1 MANDIDTLVDMGFSR
16 GKVQK
21 AWKATNGA
29 GLQPAMDWLLAN
41 PNVSDEPEE
50 PTEQALGAAATTT
63 GDEQQKE
70 GSSAAGNEEGNL
82 LCNSFSALYVTRHLI
97 TLLGEIKDG
106 EQTAQSLICND
117 CSKLF
122 RDAASA
128 ERHATKTSHQN
139 FSESTQAIAPLT
151 EEEKK
156 AKLAELKA
164 RLAEKR
170 AAKAEQE
177 KAERKQEEKIRRKA
191 GQDMSVAKQNLEEKE
206 IKKAFEQ
213 KKREKEQERIAKAKV
228 KAQIEADKKERAAKR
243 EAAKRVQQETQ
254 AAAAVASAQSAPA
267 ASAGVK
273 REYTD
278 ARLQFRVPGTAP
290 LTNTFPA
297 DTTLKQVNEFLQSNG
312 CDRPFTLS
320 MTFPRKTF
328 GEDDLNKTLKEL
340 NLVPSSAL
348 VLSYTA

>member
-1 MANDIDTLVDMGFSR
+1 
-16 GKVQK
+16 
-21 AWKATNGA
+21 
-29 GLQPAMDWLLAN
+29 MDWLLAN

-50 PTEQALGAAATTT
+50 PAEQALGVATSG
-63 GDEQQKE
+63 GDSEQQTAG
-70 GSSAAGNEEGNL
+70 GSEEG
-82 LCNSFSALYVTRHLI
+82 
-97 TLLGEIKDG
+97 EIQDG

-128 ERHATKTSHQN
+128 ERHAIKTSHQN
-139 FSESTQAIAPLT
+139 FSESTQVIAPLT

-170 AAKAEQE
+170 AAKAQE
-177 KAERKQEEKIRRKA
+177 EIAERKQQEKIRRKA
-191 GQDMSVAKQNLEEKE
+191 GQDMSAVKQNMEEKE

-213 KKREKEQERIAKAKV
+213 KKREKEQDKIAKAKV

-243 EAAKRVQQETQ
+243 EAAKRAAQEAQVLTTPAPPS
-254 AAAAVASAQSAPA
+254 AAAASS
-267 ASAGVK
+267 GVK
-273 REYTD
+273 KEYNE
-278 ARLQFRVPGTAP
+278 ARLQFRVPGVAP
-290 LTNTFPA
+290 LTHTFPA
-297 DTTLKQVNEFLQSNG
+297 DATLQQVNEYLQSNG

-328 GEDDLNKTLKEL
+328 GEGDLNKTLKEL

-348 VLSYTA
+348 VLAYTA

>member
-50 PTEQALGAAATTT
+50 PTEQALGAATTT
-63 GDEQQKE
+63 SGEQQQE
-70 GSSAAGNEEGNL
+70 GSSAAGNEE
-82 LCNSFSALYVTRHLI
+82 
-97 TLLGEIKDG
+97 GEIKDG

-128 ERHATKTSHQN
+128 ERHAIKTSHQN

-177 KAERKQEEKIRRKA
+177 KADRKQEEKIRRKA

-243 EAAKRVQQETQ
+243 EAAKRAQQETQ
-254 AAAAVASAQSAPA
+254 AAAAASAQSAPA

-278 ARLQFRVPGTAP
+278 ARLQFRVPGIAP